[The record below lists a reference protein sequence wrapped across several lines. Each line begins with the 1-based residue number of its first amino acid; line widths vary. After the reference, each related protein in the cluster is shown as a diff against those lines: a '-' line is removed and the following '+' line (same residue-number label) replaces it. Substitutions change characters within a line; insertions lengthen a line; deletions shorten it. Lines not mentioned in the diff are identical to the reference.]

1 LASSAPAST
10 ASPPRSTSSST
21 GKLAAPTSSSTGLEW
36 WTAGGRS
43 GKGKVLDTG
52 EKRQGTS
59 VKTKITSGTTKA
71 EVPTAPP
78 ARYYSHTTG
87 PVAESN
93 LEVDGLQVEKSHNP
107 SIVGRNWNQQ
117 YRERLF
123 GASLCVDTDFRFY
136 PGSCYFD
143 AAAKG
148 ATQLFRKRFNVTG
161 QDIRRIVALAYLIP
175 KPLQALRGENCN
187 AARIAILSEYVTD
200 DMVQTCPGEGLQ
212 AKAGSVLSFGAS

>member
-1 LASSAPAST
+1 M
-10 ASPPRSTSSST
+10 
-21 GKLAAPTSSSTGLEW
+21 
-36 WTAGGRS
+36 
-43 GKGKVLDTG
+43 
-52 EKRQGTS
+52 
-59 VKTKITSGTTKA
+59 
-71 EVPTAPP
+71 
-78 ARYYSHTTG
+78 
-87 PVAESN
+87 
-93 LEVDGLQVEKSHNP
+93 
-107 SIVGRNWNQQ
+107 
-117 YRERLF
+117 
-123 GASLCVDTDFRFY
+123 DTDFRFY

-175 KPLQALRGENCN
+175 NPLQALRGENCN